1 MEAILKRL
9 GGGKG
14 LLRTR
19 QGTMLVAGVAA
30 LFALVVLLIFLSNYR
45 NDSASGVASTVFV
58 ADRVIPQGTAGEVV
72 ASDGLYKPA
81 QVADSQVVDDALT
94 NTGALA
100 GKVAARD
107 IYPGQQITAADFT
120 TGGDAVR
127 GKLSGDQRAI
137 AVPLDGAHGLIG
149 QVRANDRV
157 DVLAG
162 FNASSASTGRG
173 RPTLRTL
180 VRDVLV
186 LKAPESTS
194 TSSGRA
200 GTGNIIV
207 RVSDKQA
214 AQLAFAT
221 DNGKVW
227 FVLRPPAGATS
238 SSESTPNVNLDSLLS
253 EKAIPVG
260 GNP

>member
-30 LFALVVLLIFLSNYR
+30 LFALVILLIFLSNYR
-45 NDSASGVASTVFV
+45 QDSASGVASTVLV
-58 ADRVIPQGTAGEVV
+58 ADRVIPKGTAGEVV
-72 ASDGLYKPA
+72 ATDGLFKPT
-81 QVADSQVVDDALT
+81 QVDDSQIVDDALT
-94 NTGALA
+94 NSGVLA

-127 GKLSGDQRAI
+127 GKLSGTQRAI
-137 AVPLDGAHGLIG
+137 AIPLDGAHGLVG
-149 QVRANDRV
+149 QIRSGDHV

-162 FNASSASTGRG
+162 FNASSGNTGRG

-186 LKAPESTS
+186 LKAPESSGTTAGRSGTS
-194 TSSGRA
+194 
-200 GTGNIIV
+200 NIIV
-207 RVSDKQA
+207 RANDKQA
-214 AQLAFAT
+214 ADLAFAA

-227 FVLRPPAGATS
+227 FLLRPPAGATS
-238 SSESTPNVNLDSLLS
+238 SGASAPNVSLDSLLS

-260 GNP
+260 GTP